1 MPLEPFQIR
10 DVTSPDIPAI
20 RAIYAAEVLTGV
32 ATFEEVPPTE
42 TEMTARIDKI
52 SKAGLPYI
60 VAERDGEVLGYAYA
74 GPFHTRAA
82 YRSTLENTVYIRPDF
97 HRQGIGRALLAELIA
112 RAEAGGYRQMM
123 ALITYLPDSASVAL
137 HSALG
142 FCTMGIAKSVGFKHG
157 SWLDVAY
164 MQRALGA
171 ADTTPPTVPQTNAT
185 IPGSPN
191 G

>member
-1 MPLEPFQIR
+1 MPPEPFEIR
-10 DVTSPDIPAI
+10 DVTPGDIPAI
-20 RAIYAAEVLTGV
+20 RAIYAAEVLTNV

-42 TEMTARIDKI
+42 AEMTARVDKI
-52 SKAGLPYI
+52 VHAGLPYI

-74 GPFHTRAA
+74 GPFHARAA
-82 YRSTLENTVYIRPDF
+82 YRSTLENTVYIRPDA
-97 HRQGIGRALLAELIA
+97 HRQGIGRALLVELIA
-112 RAEAGGYRQMM
+112 RSEAAGYRQMM
-123 ALITYLPDSASVAL
+123 ALITHVADSASVAL

-142 FCTMGIAKSVGFKHG
+142 FRMMGIAQSVGYKHG

-171 ADTTPPTVPQTNAT
+171 ADTTPPAIPS
-185 IPGSPN
+185 PGSPN

>member
-1 MPLEPFQIR
+1 MPPEPFQIR
-10 DVTSPDIPAI
+10 DVASPDIPAI

-52 SKAGLPYI
+52 SKAGLPYV
-60 VAERDGEVLGYAYA
+60 VAERDGELLGYAYA
-74 GPFHTRAA
+74 GQFHVRAA
-82 YRSTLENTVYIRPDF
+82 YRSTLENTVYVRPDV
-97 HRQGIGRALLAELIA
+97 HRRGVGRALLVEVIA

-123 ALITYLPDSASVAL
+123 ALITHAQDSPSIAL

-142 FCTMGIAKSVGFKHG
+142 FRTMGIATSVGYKHG
-157 SWLDVAY
+157 RWLDVAY

-171 ADTTPPTVPQTNAT
+171 ADLTPPVIPL
-185 IPGSPN
+185 PGSPN